1 MAKPLCAWVQ
11 AANATTAPLPKTLE
25 ERHEFPSTGLE
36 GERGNPIRRQQCY
49 IPRDI
54 GDLIDAHQPDYSGVG
69 GVLEAALVGEDV
81 GRSLMIGD
89 IERHYFRW
97 PRRGTMSA

>member
-1 MAKPLCAWVQ
+1 MPLQ
-11 AANATTAPLPKTLE
+11 HLYPTLE

-36 GERGNPIRRQQCY
+36 GERGNPIRRLQCY

-69 GVLEAALVGEDV
+69 GVLESG
-81 GRSLMIGD
+81 SC
-89 IERHYFRW
+89 
-97 PRRGTMSA
+97 RRRCWQELNDR